1 MINYIKGSVHQ
12 GDTKIISEANIRSP
26 KYMKKTSTELKREV
40 YSSTVIVVIFSIL
53 VLIIEKLHD
62 IRFGNNLLDLTLTHR
77 QQYFFKKR

>member
-40 YSSTVIVVIFSIL
+40 YSSNSNSSNLQYSSFNHRKTGQKISKETEDL
-53 VLIIEKLHD
+53 
-62 IRFGNNLLDLTLTHR
+62 NNTMENWT
-77 QQYFFKKR
+77 

>member
-26 KYMKKTSTELKREV
+26 KYMKKTLTELKREV

-53 VLIIEKLHD
+53 VLIIEKLD
-62 IRFGNNLLDLTLTHR
+62 
-77 QQYFFKKR
+77 KRSVRKQKT

>member
-62 IRFGNNLLDLTLTHR
+62 IRFGNNLLDLTLKHR